1 MTRDGGD
8 QWCCRPQTKDTTIRS
23 RVGGAAVGIIATTM
37 IAETMTTMTTRASTE
52 EALAAAAADSDDAID
67 GDKASGGT
75 KTINKWRG

>member
-1 MTRDGGD
+1 M
-8 QWCCRPQTKDTTIRS
+8 
-23 RVGGAAVGIIATTM
+23 GIIATTM

-67 GDKASGGT
+67 GGKASGGT